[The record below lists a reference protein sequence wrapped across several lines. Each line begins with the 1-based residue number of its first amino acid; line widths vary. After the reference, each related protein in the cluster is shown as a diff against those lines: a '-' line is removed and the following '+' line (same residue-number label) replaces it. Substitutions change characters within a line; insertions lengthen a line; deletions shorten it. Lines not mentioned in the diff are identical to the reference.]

1 MVKKIRD
8 MLKKYKDVL
17 SYLFFGVLTTMVNYV
32 FYLPLYNWAGWSAA
46 AANGAAWVAAVLF
59 AYVTNKLFVF
69 ESRSWSWSVIAP
81 EFGRFMVCR
90 IGSGAAETGIL
101 WLAVDVLAWNGNLM
115 KLLTSAMVIV
125 LNYVGSKLLVFR
137 KKT

>member
-1 MVKKIRD
+1 MIQKIRA
-8 MLKKYKDVL
+8 LIVKYWDVL

-69 ESRSWSWSVIAP
+69 ESRSFAVPVVTREALSFFASRIA
-81 EFGRFMVCR
+81 
-90 IGSGAAETGIL
+90 SGAVEIL
-101 WLAVDVLAWNGNLM
+101 LPPRTVTEVSGTDSGGYWILERIRSM
-115 KLLTSAMVIV
+115 
-125 LNYVGSKLLVFR
+125 
-137 KKT
+137 